1 MRPVAGR
8 DDGPVLDDWLDLAL
22 GGSCVGCGRPGRLW
36 CARCRDLFAGRASLV
51 RPDPCPPGLAPVLAA
66 AEYADPVRRMVLL
79 HKERRVLA
87 LARPLGELLATTV
100 LAGLRDEGVT
110 VLVPVPSRPAVI
122 RARGHDPMLRVTRR
136 AARVLGRQGAVVV
149 VRRLL
154 RQRDAV
160 ADQGGLGAAERA
172 VNVAGRMSVRPGELR
187 RLARSGEPVS
197 AVICDDVVTTGSTAR
212 EAQRALEAVG
222 IPVAAVCAV
231 AATRRRVPLPK

>member
-1 MRPVAGR
+1 MPALASIRAVVVTWNGAHLLPDCLDSLLTQTVAADMEVLVVDNAS
-8 DDGPVLDDWLDLAL
+8 DDGT
-22 GGSCVGCGRPGRLW
+22 S
-36 CARCRDLFAGRASLV
+36 
-51 RPDPCPPGLAPVLAA
+51 
-66 AEYADPVRRMVLL
+66 
-79 HKERRVLA
+79 
-87 LARPLGELLATTV
+87 ELLATTV

-160 ADQGGLGAAERA
+160 ADQCGLGAAERA

-212 EAQRALEAVG
+212 EAQRALEAAGHRVVG
-222 IPVAAVCAV
+222 VATV
-231 AATRRRVPLPK
+231 AATRRLRDLSETASPGVTGP